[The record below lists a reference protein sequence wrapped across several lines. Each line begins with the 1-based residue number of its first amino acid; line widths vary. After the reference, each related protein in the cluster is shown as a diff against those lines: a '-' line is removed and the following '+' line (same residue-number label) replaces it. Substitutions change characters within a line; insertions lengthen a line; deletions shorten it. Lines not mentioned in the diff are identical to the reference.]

1 MTEAVYVASLAR
13 IARRDLPPDLPL
25 SEAVRQL
32 TGGTASLIRSAEP
45 IPTALPGVIRVEDDP
60 EAEADLT
67 LVIYRDDP
75 ARTATE
81 IEERMQLGQ
90 RVALVDQRSLGRFD
104 LALMDAL
111 LASTV
116 YVGNLAAYDTDL
128 DVALAQAMTPPRDGR
143 AFRAVLAGRLIRLWA
158 WDALVREEVLRRFG
172 PAIAPE
178 LLPKAIMHS
187 RTRLGA
193 YLLRLHRR
201 GLRFHIGTIRF
212 TENRV
217 DGMTFTLKDQ

>member
-1 MTEAVYVASLAR
+1 VTEAVFSASLAR
-13 IARRDLPPDLPL
+13 IARHDLPSDLTL

-32 TGGTASLIRSAEP
+32 TGGTASLIRSVEP
-45 IPTALPGVIRVEDDP
+45 IPTGLPGVIRVEDDP

-67 LVIYRDDP
+67 LVIYRNDP
-75 ARTATE
+75 ARTAAE
-81 IEERMQLGQ
+81 IEERMHLGQ
-90 RVALVDQRSLGRFD
+90 RVALVDQHSPGRFD
-104 LALMDAL
+104 PALMDAL

-116 YVGNLAAYDTDL
+116 YIGNLAACDTDL
-128 DVALAQAMTPPRDGR
+128 DAALALAMTPPRDGR
-143 AFRAVLAGRLIRLWA
+143 AFRALLACRLIRLWA

-172 PAIAPE
+172 PALTPE
-178 LLPKAIMHS
+178 LLPKAVMHS

-201 GLRFHIGTIRF
+201 GLRFRIGTIHF
-212 TENRV
+212 IENRV